1 MKFFWIGLVL
11 LMSIKCASA
20 QVQHYKPLKSHSR
33 LQDKVFYFFT
43 LLEQP
48 ACSIPL
54 QKDTVLSGR
63 LQSQIAKV
71 GGDSTSSPNALAR
84 DWMWT
89 SDDMDRIGTALC
101 NISLEHPKM
110 RAWLT
115 TEMRHSGY
123 WIRYSTL
130 DDTALIRKGW
140 QEAAL
145 AQNKLIQHYTTNKGF
160 RYNEI
165 DSATLAPESAKGQAF
180 MGGILRKVYDAEDS
194 MHLFFQPGL
203 ALALRILEGNKR
215 DEAIRFEPLD
225 STNKVPYARIPHT
238 DWKKYGF
245 SAILV
250 LGAGP
255 DGDSAISST
264 GKERCQQGAIAWK
277 QKRAPFIIV
286 SGGFVHPFQT
296 PYCEADQMKKY
307 LIKDLGVPEEAIILE
322 PQARHTTTNIRNANR
337 ILIRKGFPL
346 KKRVLCISSPLHVL
360 VVESPLFA
368 ARCTNEMGYVP
379 YKEMTPGKN
388 KSECAYAVSEAAL
401 QLDAT
406 DPLDP

>member
-1 MKFFWIGLVL
+1 M
-11 LMSIKCASA
+11 MSIQGASA
-20 QVQHYKPLKSHSR
+20 QVQRYKPLKSDSR

-48 ACSIPL
+48 ACSISL
-54 QKDTVLSGR
+54 QKDTFLSGR
-63 LQSQIAKV
+63 LQALIARV
-71 GGDSTSSPNALAR
+71 GSDTTSSPNALAR
-84 DWMWT
+84 EWMWT
-89 SDDMDRIGTALC
+89 SDDIQRIGMALC
-101 NISLEHPKM
+101 DISLQHPRM
-110 RAWLT
+110 RGWLT

-123 WIRYSTL
+123 WIRDSAL

-140 QEAAL
+140 QEAAE

-160 RYNEI
+160 RYVGI
-165 DSATLAPESAKGQAF
+165 DSATLAPESAKGQVF
-180 MGGILRKVYDAEDS
+180 MGKILRQVYDAEDG
-194 MHLFFQPGL
+194 MHLFFQPSL
-203 ALALRILEGNKR
+203 ALALLILEGNKR

-225 STNKVPYARIPHT
+225 STNKGPYSNIPHT
-238 DWKKYGF
+238 HWKKYDF

-255 DGDSAISST
+255 DDDSAISSA
-264 GKERCQQGAIAWK
+264 GRERCRQGAIAWK
-277 QKRAPFIIV
+277 QHKAPFIIV

-307 LIKDLGVPEEAIILE
+307 LVRDLGVPEDAIIME

-337 ILIRKGFPL
+337 ILIRKRFPL
-346 KKRVLCISSPLHVL
+346 KKRVLCISSTLHIL
-360 VVESPLFA
+360 MVESPLFA

-379 YKEMTPGKN
+379 YKDMMPGKN
-388 KSECAYAVSEAAL
+388 KSECAYLVSEAAL